1 MSKIFLALAF
11 SAAVIAPGSTVGA
24 QVRESEVATA
34 SKSASPA
41 ASASTRSTNVVA
53 PSASVPD
60 SSRDY
65 DAQALRFETSWGN
78 VSILRGASNSVVGTA
93 GWFRDPELAK
103 LLASSPRALTEA
115 RAYETN
121 NFRGSLVGSVGALAT
136 LVGIVVTANGSN
148 DASSPMLIIGG
159 VSSMVWGAQHLSIS
173 YSALSRA
180 LWWYNRDLS
189 H

>member
-1 MSKIFLALAF
+1 MSKIFSALLY
-11 SAAVIAPGSTVGA
+11 SAAVIVPVARVGA

-34 SKSASPA
+34 SKGAAPA
-41 ASASTRSTNVVA
+41 L
-53 PSASVPD
+53 SVPQRASRAATRTGSLPD
-60 SSRDY
+60 SAREY

-78 VSILRGASNSVVGTA
+78 VSILRGANNSVVGTA
-93 GWFRDPELAK
+93 GWFRDPGLEK
-103 LLASSPRALTEA
+103 LLVSSPRALSEA
-115 RAYETN
+115 RVYETN

-148 DASSPMLIIGG
+148 DASSPILIIGG
-159 VSSMVWGAQHLSIS
+159 VSSMVWGAHHLSTS

-180 LWWYNRDLS
+180 LWWYNRDLA

>member
-1 MSKIFLALAF
+1 MSKIFLVLLC
-11 SAAVIAPGSTVGA
+11 SAAVIVQSTEVGA

-34 SKSASPA
+34 AKGA
-41 ASASTRSTNVVA
+41 ASAASVPARAATRSG
-53 PSASVPD
+53 SAPD
-60 SSRDY
+60 SSRNY

-78 VSILRGASNSVVGTA
+78 VSILRGANNSVVGTA
-93 GWFRDPELAK
+93 GWFRDPGLEK
-103 LLASSPRALTEA
+103 LLETSPRALTEA
-115 RAYETN
+115 RAYRTN

-136 LVGIVVTANGSN
+136 LVGVVVTANGAN
-148 DASSPMLIIGG
+148 DASSPILIIGG
-159 VSSMVWGAQHLSIS
+159 VSSMVWGAHHLSIS